1 MYLEDPL
8 VRAQHRAWM
17 EYGSTVLS
25 RTGGFYSAAD
35 AGAFDVRREE
45 LAQLYARVEAFL
57 SARDH
62 HGPYFAGE
70 TFSLVDAVFAPI
82 FRYFD
87 VLDEVAEFGVFSHT
101 PNVSAWR
108 VALAERNSVRLAV
121 REDYAV
127 QLRRFFLARGGELSH
142 RMAS

>member
-62 HGPYFAGE
+62 QGPYFAGE

-101 PNVSAWR
+101 PNVRALVQIGLPDRLKWR
-108 VALAERNSVRLAV
+108 SNQS
-121 REDYAV
+121 
-127 QLRRFFLARGGELSH
+127 GG
-142 RMAS
+142 R